1 MLEQILAQ
9 VQYLSPEDRIRLIQQ
24 IAESLLPAA
33 QPPRPSGPG
42 LVYGAFHG
50 ARMSTEEDFGL
61 TPSPTTGREGN
72 GS

>member
-9 VQYLSPEDRIRLIQQ
+9 VWQLSPEDRIRLIQQ
-24 IAESLLPAA
+24 IAESLLPAS

-50 ARMSTEEDFGL
+50 SRLSNEEDFGL
-61 TPSPTTGREGN
+61 TSSLTTGRDGN